1 MKSLLSEELTCFL
14 SCIPIP
20 WQMRN
25 SVIGIF
31 IPTLQQ
37 EKGNRKAFQAC
48 MCAYKTRIL
57 HCWRSFCSSLLSWC
71 PTCEQDCLGG
81 NARTVIVAA
90 VSPAAE
96 HAGETRSTLEFAA
109 RAKCIRNRAVVNRDV
124 RGSADALRRQL
135 ACLERCA
142 HS

>member
-1 MKSLLSEELTCFL
+1 M
-14 SCIPIP
+14 
-20 WQMRN
+20 
-25 SVIGIF
+25 
-31 IPTLQQ
+31 
-37 EKGNRKAFQAC
+37 
-48 MCAYKTRIL
+48 
-57 HCWRSFCSSLLSWC
+57 
-71 PTCEQDCLGG
+71 CEQDCLGG

-124 RGSADALRRQL
+124 RGSADALRLQL

-142 HS
+142 LSSRGHALPSRGTAMAAACREQVRPNIILWWSTSQGAEAGASRIKARCWRSCIVHSALI

>member
-1 MKSLLSEELTCFL
+1 MS
-14 SCIPIP
+14 
-20 WQMRN
+20 
-25 SVIGIF
+25 
-31 IPTLQQ
+31 
-37 EKGNRKAFQAC
+37 A
-48 MCAYKTRIL
+48 
-57 HCWRSFCSSLLSWC
+57 
-71 PTCEQDCLGG
+71 QDCLGG

-142 HS
+142 LSSVGMHALHGCSDGRGVRERCLQLCFETEYCIGSGSWRIQINTRG

>member
-1 MKSLLSEELTCFL
+1 
-14 SCIPIP
+14 
-20 WQMRN
+20 
-25 SVIGIF
+25 
-31 IPTLQQ
+31 
-37 EKGNRKAFQAC
+37 

-57 HCWRSFCSSLLSWC
+57 HTACWRSSCCSLLSWR